1 MKIRNITV
9 YMNGEM
15 ITMSREEWI
24 EMADKFLQEGD
35 KIEIVKLDY

>member
-1 MKIRNITV
+1 MKIKNITV

-15 ITMSREEWI
+15 ITMSRAEWI

-35 KIEIVKLDY
+35 KIELVKLDY